1 MADDYLY
8 VKKTHRNFDVSSKVY
23 LPLCKYLK
31 IMEGDH
37 GLFYDPLAHFKIPI
51 EYHCFRVVDKFK
63 AFTFCMKHGEV
74 TLKPDK

>member
-8 VKKTHRNFDVSSKVY
+8 VKKRHRNFDVTSKDY
-23 LPLCKYLK
+23 LPLNKYLN

-37 GLFYDPLAHFKIPI
+37 GLIYDPLAHFKIPI

-63 AFTFCMKHGEV
+63 AFSFCMKNGEV
-74 TLKPDK
+74 ISKPDK